1 VQQLIGLG
9 LTFGILALLGL
20 AFWRA
25 YRQGVADEKA
35 AQARR
40 DDATEDLIAAK
51 RDELA
56 TTDQD
61 DIEQRLRR
69 WQR

>member
-1 VQQLIGLG
+1 MQELIGLG

-40 DDATEDLIAAK
+40 DDATEDLIRDK
-51 RDELA
+51 RDELSR
-56 TTDQD
+56 TDED
-61 DIEQRLRR
+61 DLEQRYRR
-69 WQR
+69 WQ